1 MKNKLYKIFLLGFV
15 LTFASC
21 SKDYLE
27 TKPVDQLTEE
37 DMFKNIVN
45 AKAALNGTY
54 RLLYQQL
61 SGSEEDGHAAMM
73 IAMDYLGEDVV
84 FSARGTDQFYYT
96 HRWQD
101 HRHPENSLPLFAYRL
116 YYRIISNANIILE
129 RIDGVPD
136 ATDREKTTIKGECL
150 SLRAFGHFMLV
161 QLYAKRY
168 VGGAVNDQRG
178 VQIMTKHSLESFPM
192 STVEEVYKQINDDL
206 DLSLTYL
213 NGAPKRLYKTHIDKS
228 VALGLKARVCL
239 TQQNYADAAT
249 FALQAVQNYSLMSR
263 IDYLSG
269 FNSIQN
275 DEWMWGIQQKEEQ
288 VPTYGAFYA
297 YMSSNFNSTHTRTN
311 PKMIN
316 LQLYNTISATDVR
329 KKMWCDDVNDTEN
342 YPGVINGIKLT
353 PVEGQKRVR
362 LMHNKFRVQNP
373 VSRAG
378 DIPLMRASEMYLIA
392 AEALVE
398 GGTANV
404 PAAQDVLYTLA
415 KNRDPLYTKPQ
426 DRDPVEPI
434 PSQSSFR
441 TEILNQRRIELWGE
455 GFRFL
460 DLKRRNQALARGLKN
475 TTGVTSVWAN
485 VTSVAVGSNAWQFK
499 IPQRE
504 IDGNPFLT
512 DADQNP

>member
-1 MKNKLYKIFLLGFV
+1 MKNTLYKIFLLGLI
-15 LTFASC
+15 LTFSSC

-45 AKAALNGTY
+45 TKAALNGTY

-61 SGSEEDGHAAMM
+61 SNSEEDGHAAMM
-73 IAMDYLGEDVV
+73 ITMDYLGEDIV

-101 HRHPENSLPLFAYRL
+101 HRNAENALPLFAYRL

-129 RIDGVPD
+129 KIDGVPD
-136 ATDREKTTIKGECL
+136 ATDVDKKTIKGECL
-150 SLRAFGHFMLV
+150 ALRAFGHFMLV
-161 QLYAKRY
+161 QLYSQRY
-168 VGGAVNDQRG
+168 VGGATNGQRG

-206 DLSLTYL
+206 DLSITYL
-213 NGAPKRLYKTHIDKS
+213 NGAPKRIYKTHIDRS

-239 TQQNYADAAT
+239 TQQNYPDAASY
-249 FALQAVQNYSLMSR
+249 ALQAVQGYSLMSR

-269 FNSIQN
+269 FNNIQN

-316 LQLYNTISATDVR
+316 RQLYNTISATDVR
-329 KKMWCDDVNDTEN
+329 KKMWCDDVNDVAN

-353 PVEGQKRVR
+353 PVETQKRVR

-378 DIPLMRASEMYLIA
+378 DIPLMRAAEMYLIA
-392 AEALVE
+392 AEAYSFI
-398 GGTANV
+398 N
-404 PAAQDVLYTLA
+404 DNDA
-415 KNRDPLYTKPQ
+415 KNILFVLANHRDPEYQTVSAKVGNDLK
-426 DRDPVEPI
+426 E
-434 PSQSSFR
+434 
-441 TEILNQRRIELWGE
+441 EIYDQRRVELWGE

-460 DLKRRNQALARGLKN
+460 DLKRRNVRLYRGLYN
-475 TTGVTSVWAN
+475 VTGVTSVWAN
-485 VTSVAVGSNAWQFK
+485 VIEVAVGANAWQFK

-504 IDGNPFLT
+504 IDGNPYLVK
-512 DADQNP
+512 ADQNP